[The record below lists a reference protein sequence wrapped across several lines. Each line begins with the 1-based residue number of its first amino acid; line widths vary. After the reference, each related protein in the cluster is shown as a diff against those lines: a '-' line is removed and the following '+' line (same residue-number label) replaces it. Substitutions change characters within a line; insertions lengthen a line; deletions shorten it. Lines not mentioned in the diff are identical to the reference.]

1 MWITIYFKS
10 GKIIETFINF
20 FGELDGRYNKD
31 DIMQIDIGCTMLDEN
46 REKQQELFKLKKKL
60 LQGEEQRLNGEGM
73 SIDEVRAKLK

>member
-10 GKIIETFINF
+10 GKIIETCINF

-46 REKQQELFKLKKKL
+46 REKQQV
-60 LQGEEQRLNGEGM
+60 QIG
-73 SIDEVRAKLK
+73 RASCRERVCQDV